1 MICPFLKKTVMPI
14 CKAKKGELMTPNI
27 YELQYYCLND
37 TYRECPVFNDKEK
50 RSERR
55 AKKEKKVTDKDADT

>member
-1 MICPFLKKTVMPI
+1 MPI

-37 TYRECPVFNDKEK
+37 KYQECPVFIDKEK